1 MQALDAL
8 STVTKDE
15 ENPSSSAAPLSKFV
29 STKELVS
36 GELRFAAGGL
46 AAFMCVE
53 EHAPAAVELPPTSVD
68 PCFALENEVKALGND
83 EVTELLDYILRR
95 PASEKDC
102 PNGRR
107 DVGHVGMRLHDFVQ
121 HQNAVDAK
129 LIPAHI
135 VALRLYTTAA
145 YREINNPL
153 RDLNR
158 FDTHTPHPLPVT
170 VWYITDAIKRLRR
183 VATDLSNFTLWRGM
197 KGVHVPPSFLTKG
210 GCELAPMYVHLRWSG
225 TKSRAT
231 AEVPLF
237 FISFFTCISG
247 SWLLIF

>member
-1 MQALDAL
+1 
-8 STVTKDE
+8 
-15 ENPSSSAAPLSKFV
+15 
-29 STKELVS
+29 
-36 GELRFAAGGL
+36 
-46 AAFMCVE
+46 
-53 EHAPAAVELPPTSVD
+53 
-68 PCFALENEVKALGND
+68 VKALGND

-158 FDTHTPHPLPVT
+158 FDTRTPHPLPVT